1 MLRLRQSYDP
11 AAGCSL
17 HSPFF
22 AHRARARVKARA
34 VLFAKAPLLV
44 LLVTAACEGDPGD
57 RVAAAV
63 NGYRVTYAELDKYV
77 LAQDLDSTSS
87 STEEDNRMLQ
97 LNLLREL
104 IDRQIMLDKAQRL
117 GLMAVDAEVEDRF
130 QSYRSPYD
138 SDAALEE
145 HLRTRRMTVAELKS
159 ELRRSL
165 TIEKLL
171 NVEISSKVRV
181 GEAELRGYY
190 EENQANF
197 HLPEQQLHM
206 AWILV
211 TARPETP
218 VPNRRN
224 DDAQDLKTAQE
235 KIEMLERRVANGEDF
250 GTLAQNYS
258 EDPVSTANGGDLGFI
273 PQSSLEQIDL
283 RLRRVVASLSPGDVS
298 PVVKTGDEFRII
310 KLISIEHAG
319 QREYSD
325 PRVQQRLRG
334 VLRNRKEQL
343 LKAAYLEVARNE
355 AAIENFL
362 AHDVVGDFGASD

>member
-1 MLRLRQSYDP
+1 MSPGVPWVLL
-11 AAGCSL
+11 AA
-17 HSPFF
+17 
-22 AHRARARVKARA
+22 A
-34 VLFAKAPLLV
+34 VLSISFLA
-44 LLVTAACEGDPGD
+44 AACERDPGD
-57 RVAAAV
+57 RVAATV
-63 NGYRVTYAELDKYV
+63 NGYRITYAELDKY
-77 LAQDLDSTSS
+77 LSTQDLDSTSS
-87 STEEDNRMLQ
+87 STEEDNRMLR

-117 GLMAVDAEVEDRF
+117 GLMAVDGEVEDRY
-130 QSYRSPYD
+130 QDYRSPYD

-145 HLRTRRMTVAELKS
+145 HLRARGMSVAELKN

-171 NVEISSKVRV
+171 NAEISSKISV
-181 GEAELRGYY
+181 GESELRAYY
-190 EENQANF
+190 QENQANF

-206 AWILV
+206 AWILT

-224 DDAQDLKTAQE
+224 DDAQDLETAQQ
-235 KIEMLERRVANGEDF
+235 KIRMIEQRLANGEDF
-250 GTLAQNYS
+250 ATLAQNYS
-258 EDPVSTANGGDLGFI
+258 EDTLSTANGGDLGFI

-283 RLRRVVASLSPGDVS
+283 TLRRVVASLSPGDVS

-325 PRVQQRLRG
+325 PHVQQRLRG
-334 VLRNRKEQL
+334 LLRNRKEQM

-355 AAIENFL
+355 AEIENFL
-362 AHDVVGDFGASD
+362 ARDVVRDFGASN